1 MEISVEFFGIP
12 RQRAGQPDTT
22 LLLTAPVTLGTLLEE
37 LARRF
42 PGLDGECIEQGV
54 LRPGCLASLDGDR
67 FVRDPAEVIVEGTS
81 VLILSAEVGG

>member
-12 RQRAGQPDTT
+12 RQRAGQRDTR

-42 PGLDGECIEQGV
+42 PGLEGECIAQGA

>member
-1 MEISVEFFGIP
+1 MEICVEFFGIP

-22 LLLTAPVTLGTLLEE
+22 LLLTAPVTLGMLLEE

-42 PGLDGECIEQGV
+42 PGLEGECIEQGS

-67 FVRDPAEVIVEGTS
+67 FVRDQSEVIVEGTS